1 MCDRVGE
8 ILPNM
13 NPFEARTLRDL
24 QWMHDQ
30 YINIANAKRFNNLT
44 KDGRWDK
51 FNKKRIELYERIG
64 DEFEII
70 VPREPKDIVNEGATS
85 DCLVSKFYKFYG
97 MMSKENTFAIAE
109 LRKSDFLWL
118 RRISLVSFVNRVK
131 KGDEKPNFK
140 GFIDLMF
147 TICDANKQYIE
158 RFNQLALGWLLREIA
173 VVDYDR
179 YEKWMKKNSI
189 LMTREA
195 IRYTVEK
202 ITPKRK
208 NYILSLKNNKDM
220 ENEEKHTKS
229 KKKK

>member
-1 MCDRVGE
+1 
-8 ILPNM
+8 
-13 NPFEARTLRDL
+13 
-24 QWMHDQ
+24 
-30 YINIANAKRFNNLT
+30 
-44 KDGRWDK
+44 
-51 FNKKRIELYERIG
+51 
-64 DEFEII
+64 
-70 VPREPKDIVNEGATS
+70 
-85 DCLVSKFYKFYG
+85 
-97 MMSKENTFAIAE
+97 
-109 LRKSDFLWL
+109 
-118 RRISLVSFVNRVK
+118 
-131 KGDEKPNFK
+131 
-140 GFIDLMF
+140 MF

>member
-1 MCDRVGE
+1 
-8 ILPNM
+8 
-13 NPFEARTLRDL
+13 
-24 QWMHDQ
+24 
-30 YINIANAKRFNNLT
+30 
-44 KDGRWDK
+44 
-51 FNKKRIELYERIG
+51 
-64 DEFEII
+64 
-70 VPREPKDIVNEGATS
+70 
-85 DCLVSKFYKFYG
+85 
-97 MMSKENTFAIAE
+97 
-109 LRKSDFLWL
+109 
-118 RRISLVSFVNRVK
+118 
-131 KGDEKPNFK
+131 
-140 GFIDLMF
+140 MF

-220 ENEEKHTKS
+220 ENEEKHSKS